1 MGNLMNI
8 RRACNADC
16 AQINRLLYQVHGVH
30 AKGRP
35 DLFIPGKKKYNESQL
50 LDIIANDEKPI
61 FVAEEDDKILGYAFC
76 VFQKPAS
83 NSMQPVK
90 TLYID
95 DLCVDENCRG
105 GGVGKRIFEFVK
117 DYAKKSGCYNLT
129 LNVWECNP
137 GARAFYEKCGLSV
150 LKTGMEQIL

>member
-1 MGNLMNI
+1 MII
-8 RRACNADC
+8 RRASAGDI
-16 AQINRLLYQVHGVH
+16 AQISALLYQVHCVH

-117 DYAKKSGCYNLT
+117 DNAKKSGCYNLT

>member
-1 MGNLMNI
+1 MISYNAKVGNLMNI

-16 AQINRLLYQVHGVH
+16 AQINRLLYQVHCVH

-117 DYAKKSGCYNLT
+117 DYAKK
-129 LNVWECNP
+129 
-137 GARAFYEKCGLSV
+137 
-150 LKTGMEQIL
+150 